1 MALIKCNEWW
11 KEFSDKANACPNC
24 ACPIERK
31 KTNITNKKSYN
42 ELTSTEK
49 QKVMSYR
56 KLNKEFWIGTR
67 PIFLA
72 LIIWGLIFVMIGL
85 IFNMLFIYLAFI
97 PMIIAYIIY
106 CFVLPNETIK
116 WYEENKN
123 ILYDKEILK

>member
-1 MALIKCNEWW
+1 MALIKCYECG

-24 ACPIERK
+24 ACPIDRK
-31 KTNITNKKSYN
+31 KVNTTNKKSYN

-85 IFNMLFIYLAFI
+85 IFNMLFIFLAFI

>member
-1 MALIKCNEWW
+1 MLVLIVLALLN
-11 KEFSDKANACPNC
+11 
-24 ACPIERK
+24 
-31 KTNITNKKSYN
+31 TTNKKSYN

-67 PIFLA
+67 PTSLA
-72 LIIWGLIFVMIGL
+72 LMICGLIFVMIGL
-85 IFNMLFIYLAFI
+85 IFNMLFIFLAFI

-106 CFVLPNETIK
+106 FFVLPDETIK

>member
-1 MALIKCNEWW
+1 
-11 KEFSDKANACPNC
+11 
-24 ACPIERK
+24 
-31 KTNITNKKSYN
+31 
-42 ELTSTEK
+42 
-49 QKVMSYR
+49 
-56 KLNKEFWIGTR
+56 
-67 PIFLA
+67 
-72 LIIWGLIFVMIGL
+72 MIGL